1 MKYTIRLANENDLA
15 ALCNVRNNKNLFK
28 RYLKQSERK
37 EVYLVIAEQ
46 GANILGF
53 AILKVNGHLL
63 PKLSDLYIKENYRR
77 NGIGSGLIKYRENIA
92 KNLGYSE
99 IFVSVDP
106 IENPKMI
113 KLIKRHGYEEITEPY
128 IKKAVFFN
136 NEGTPYDKTYTRI
149 DLKKLLT

>member
-1 MKYTIRLANENDLA
+1 MNYTIRLADENDLA
-15 ALCNVRNNKNLFK
+15 ALCNVRNNKDLFK
-28 RYLKQSERK
+28 YYLERSERK

-46 GANILGF
+46 GVHILGF

-63 PKLSDLYIKENYRR
+63 PKLSDLFVKENYRG

-92 KNLGYSE
+92 KTLGYSE

-113 KLIKRHGYEEITEPY
+113 KLIKRHGYEAISGPY

-136 NEGTPYDKTYTRI
+136 SDGTPYDKTYTRI